1 MALSKIISNVQLI
14 CEAIASVVNIDVTI
28 VDHERTRLAGTGR
41 YSESIGEKVNENSA
55 FSYALRESLGFIIE
69 NPGEHQACL
78 NCDCKDKCNEHAEV
92 CCPIRVDGKT
102 VGVIGLI
109 AFKED
114 QRLALIKNQENLM
127 SFLDRMAD
135 LIASKLKEYEGH
147 EAIELLAQELEVV
160 FESIDTSLIAC
171 DKSGKVLRVNR
182 KFKRAFGID
191 SINHLDELL
200 YERELIHLLK
210 MKENSK
216 NHFQTFKNGLQGIF
230 DVSLIKVQH
239 SIKGYIITI
248 KTLEEVMS
256 TVNDMVLDSP
266 ETGFDQIMG
275 DSKSMVQVKELAM
288 KVAGS
293 ASTVLILGESG
304 TGKELFA
311 RAIHHSSPRHA
322 FPFVAI
328 NCAAIPDH
336 LLESE
341 LFGYE
346 EGAFTGAKKG
356 GKPGKFQL
364 ANKGTL
370 FLDEI
375 GDMPLHL
382 QVKLLRA
389 LQEKRIDRLGGN
401 GAIDVDVRV
410 IAATHADLEE
420 KVNEGTFRQD
430 LYYRLNVI
438 PLNVPPLRDRKDDL
452 MRTTQ
457 YMISKWCTKL
467 MRPVPKM
474 SESFKE
480 ALLHHEWPGNVREL
494 ENAVEYA
501 INVCEGDVLEL
512 WHLPK
517 RFSSINDISAHNINE
532 PSGLSNAASILFN
545 EKLFEKNDWL
555 MPLSQIEERAINV
568 ALEAFG
574 SSGEGIEKAAK
585 SLGISRA
592 TLYRKLKG

>member
-28 VDHERTRLAGTGR
+28 VDHERVRLAGTGR
-41 YSESIGEKVNENSA
+41 YRDSIGEKVNENSA

-69 NPGEHQACL
+69 NPGEHQACT
-78 NCDCKDKCNEHAEV
+78 NCDCKEKCNEHAEV

-114 QRLALIKNQENLM
+114 QRQALIKNQENLM

-135 LIASKLKEYEGH
+135 LIASKLKEYESH
-147 EAIELLAQELEVV
+147 EAIELLAKELEVV

-171 DKSGKVLRVNR
+171 DKMGKILRVNR
-182 KFKRAFGID
+182 KFKRAFGVENIE
-191 SINHLDELL
+191 NLDELL
-200 YERELIHLLK
+200 YKRELTYLLN

-230 DVSLIKVQH
+230 DVSLIKVQQA
-239 SIKGYIITI
+239 IKGYIITI

-266 ETGFDQIMG
+266 STGFDQIIG
-275 DSKSMVQVKELAM
+275 NSKAMTQVKDLAQ

-311 RAIHHSSPRHA
+311 RAIHYSSSRQS

-328 NCAAIPDH
+328 NCAAIPDQ

-364 ANKGTL
+364 ANRGTL

-382 QVKLLRA
+382 QAKLLRV
-389 LQEKRIDRLGGN
+389 LQEKRIDRLGGS
-401 GAIDVDVRV
+401 GAIEVDVRV
-410 IAATHADLEE
+410 IAATHANLEE

-438 PLNVPPLRDRKDDL
+438 PLNIPPLRERKDDL
-452 MRTTQ
+452 MLTANHL
-457 YMISKWCTKL
+457 ISKWCSKL
-467 MRPVPKM
+467 LKPLPKM
-474 SESFKE
+474 SDAFRG
-480 ALLHHEWPGNVREL
+480 ALLLHEWTGNVREL

-501 INVCEGDVLEL
+501 INVCEGDVLEI

-517 RFSSINDISAHNINE
+517 RLANIQSTSDYQNSEVLSPSSVES
-532 PSGLSNAASILFN
+532 LSI
-545 EKLFEKNDWL
+545 NDWL
-555 MPLSQIEERAINV
+555 MPISKIEEKAINV
-568 ALEAFG
+568 ALTFYG
-574 SSGEGIEKAAK
+574 CSGEGLEKAAK

-592 TLYRKLKG
+592 TLYRKIK